1 MGKLTFVIKDA
12 PGSFELD
19 NVDIEETIS
28 IQKLVA
34 ESNGKGFLQKEGL
47 YSIRMDSILLI
58 NYLQ

>member
-1 MGKLTFVIKDA
+1 MGKLTFIIENA
-12 PGSFELD
+12 LRSFELD
-19 NVDIEETIS
+19 NVDVEEAVS

-58 NYLQ
+58 NYVQ